1 MKKVSL
7 LAASVAF
14 ALTGCGGSDG
24 DSASTSP
31 SPSGVT
37 ITGFDGYFNQAVVF
51 DDKNNNGILDINSDI
66 ILGLTNSEGKLSLAD
81 DEFGSVTS
89 LALQTLTPGGTKQA
103 ALIASNPQ
111 LFAGKYTI
119 DMDHPTQAMEHEVV
133 FRTLPSE
140 DVISPLTDLVV
151 LKAGTNPT
159 EAAITEAKKTVNVS
173 LGLPE
178 DSEDAF
184 GDVIANDDAEL
195 HKTAQILTES
205 KANDPV
211 AYAADPIGVAEEATE
226 VVEDNLDKIND
237 DNFKPIVDGN
247 PATEPVIN
255 TKLVV
260 NKDVKENLISQAH
273 ELELTT
279 HEGLNISLPLSFE
292 DTALFSDA
300 DNNDVVINVTITT
313 ELQETIS
320 GVTLTAINGGD
331 LIITGTPSLIRDTYI
346 VILSA
351 DDKNSS
357 GDVVGAATTT
367 LKLEVELEN
376 VAPEANE
383 DVKEEIQEWFD
394 ERELTQGMKV
404 IGYIHIDGLF
414 TDSDDDRITYA
425 GVTSVPGLT
434 VFIDDKSEMGGGVS
448 FELIGAPE
456 YAFATGETVTI
467 SGFDGINMAYETFTL
482 PEIAAQSLDADPEE
496 VTDLQEY
503 INELLANLKVGEEID
518 VHGIAIDELFETD
531 NVSGV
536 VEYYAGLD
544 DKEGFTSISGVKVLI
559 ENDIYLKFSG
569 TPTEATTNGYFNLAA
584 GVNVDT
590 DEEIISEMVRFSIP
604 AVTPSDEVTPPPSD
618 SHLLVG
624 KTWYF
629 LETGSSDG
637 TGEQG
642 LSRVWCDSI
651 RFENGIVYGN
661 SRTLAN
667 KTSCS
672 PADTQEDEATYR
684 IEGNKLIASFTW
696 REGGETFVEEHA
708 LVATKSPE
716 IAGGSMTVVTT
727 FDSVEDNESTTE
739 SERYTYF
746 AEKSQAERRIITK
759 SDDNPMLRYG
769 KMYIPAAETNSEEWE
784 ISLGRVS
791 YSLSD
796 IGDGSES
803 FDADLFFDVDNK
815 NVTCDMINEVYSR
828 FELASDNGTYVPRW
842 TCFQQ
847 EENGVDYVGI
857 DFHAD
862 DQTTQ
867 NLVVGEVYSL
877 MGYVENYDGKTE
889 AVKFNIEWTGETN
902 ED

>member
-7 LAASVAF
+7 LAASVAI
-14 ALTGCGGSDG
+14 ALAGCGGSDG
-24 DSASTSP
+24 DSVSTSP

-51 DDKNNNGILDINSDI
+51 DDKNNNGVLDINSDI
-66 ILGLTNSEGKLSLAD
+66 ILGLTDSEGKLSLSD
-81 DEFGSVTS
+81 DEFSSVTS
-89 LALQTLTPGGTKQA
+89 LALQTLTPGGAKQA

-133 FRTLPSE
+133 FRTLPGE

-151 LKAGTNPT
+151 LEAGANPN
-159 EAAITEAKKTVNVS
+159 EAAITEAKKTINVS

-184 GDVIANDDAEL
+184 GDVIANDNAEL

-211 AYAADPIGVAEEATE
+211 AYEADPTGVAEEATE

-260 NKDVKENLISQAH
+260 NKNVKENLNAQAD

-279 HEGLNISLPLSFE
+279 HEGLNISLSLSFE
-292 DTALFSDA
+292 ETALFSDA
-300 DNNDVVINVTITT
+300 DNNDVVINASITT
-313 ELQETIS
+313 EMQEAIS
-320 GVTLTAINGGD
+320 GVTLTAVNGGY
-331 LIITGTPSLIRDTYI
+331 LVITGTPSLIRDTYI
-346 VILSA
+346 VTLSA

-367 LKLEVELEN
+367 LELEVDLKN
-376 VAPEANE
+376 VAPEADEN
-383 DVKEEIQEWFD
+383 VKEEIQEWFD
-394 ERELTQGMKV
+394 ERELTQGIKA

-425 GVTSVPGLT
+425 GVTSVPGLR
-434 VFIDDKSEMGGGVS
+434 VFIDDQSEVGGGVS
-448 FELIGAPE
+448 FELIGEPA
-456 YAFATGETVTI
+456 YAFDAGETVTI
-467 SGFDGINMAYETFTL
+467 SGFDGINTTYETFTL
-482 PEIAAQSLDADPEE
+482 PEIAAQSLNADPEE

-503 INELLANLKVGEEID
+503 INELLANLKVGEEIN
-518 VHGIAIDELFETD
+518 VHGIAIDELFEID

-536 VEYYAGLD
+536 VEYYVGLD
-544 DKEGFTSISGVKVLI
+544 DKEGFTSIPGVKVAI
-559 ENDIYLKFSG
+559 ENGVYLKFSG
-569 TPTEATTNGYFNLAA
+569 TPTEATTNGYFNIAA

-604 AVTPSDEVTPPPSD
+604 AVTPSDEITPPPSD
-618 SHLLVG
+618 SHPLVG
-624 KTWYF
+624 KTWYV

-661 SRTLAN
+661 SRTLEN

-672 PADTQEDEATYR
+672 AADTQEDEATYR

-696 REGGETFVEEHA
+696 REDGETFVEEHA
-708 LVATKSPE
+708 IVATESPE

-739 SERYTYF
+739 SEHYTYF
-746 AEKSQAERRIITK
+746 AEKSQAERRIVTK
-759 SDDNPMLRYG
+759 SDDSPMLRYG
-769 KMYIPAAETNSEEWE
+769 KMYIPAAETNSSEWE
-784 ISLGRVS
+784 MSLGRVS

-815 NVTCDMINEVYSR
+815 NVTCDMIEEVYSR
-828 FELASDNGTYVPRW
+828 FELASDNGTYVTRW
-842 TCFQQ
+842 TCFQS